1 MAQLNVTELDFA
13 DIKQSLKN
21 YLEAQSEFSD
31 YDFEGSAMSVLL
43 DALAYNT
50 HYNAMLAHM
59 QANEGFLDTAI
70 KRNSVVSH
78 AKALGYTPR
87 SVRGSTAVINLAIT
101 GSILPASVTSLT
113 LSRDVIFTS
122 VIGQKNYYFYPRNT
136 VTVNKET
143 RDGVGGFY
151 FDNLSVTEGTRVEN
165 RFLVDSTNVS
175 GPFVIPNKNVDTT
188 TIRVRVQDS
197 ATNLTLSTYKNY
209 TNITDVSTTT
219 KAFFIEEDIDGLYI
233 IRFGDDYIGK
243 KLEAGNVVIID
254 YINST
259 GEAANFGSSFSVT
272 ETFVTSG
279 ESVSVTV
286 VSNSSGGQ
294 DRETID
300 SIRQSA
306 PRYNQTRN
314 RAVTSA
320 DYEAL
325 IKASNTHI
333 QSVSVWGGED
343 NIPPIYGKVFISLDP
358 VEGATITQNDKDAIQ
373 TEIIAPKAPLGIL
386 AEFVDPIRTYIQL
399 KIGVVYNPKST
410 PLTQGGI
417 QAVVTTAVN
426 NYFTNE
432 LNVLNKNFYLSR
444 LYNYVKAA
452 SNSIISININ
462 PKLQKRFTP
471 RTLTVAESF
480 QMEFHNKL
488 EPRTLHSTWFN
499 ATVETA
505 TIKCKLVDIP
515 DTGVNPPEYNGNGKI
530 YLQNETGENLSLVG
544 TVNYD
549 TGLINFT
556 ATIASYVGPDTF
568 IRVNFKPHD
577 DVKDI
582 KTNVLTRVS
591 APDGSSAVVAYP
603 SKNTVLTRDD
613 TVLNTLTGARK
624 GLEIIVSQYT
634 EDD

>member
-1 MAQLNVTELDFA
+1 MAQLEVSELDFST
-13 DIKQSLKN
+13 IKQNLKT
-21 YLEAQSEFSD
+21 YLKSQSEFSD

-43 DALAYNT
+43 DTLAYNT
-50 HYNAMLAHM
+50 HYNAMLAHL

-113 LSRDVIFTS
+113 LSRDLIFTS

-136 VTVNKET
+136 ITVNKET
-143 RDGVGGFY
+143 RNGVGGFY
-151 FDNLSVTEGTRVEN
+151 FDNLSITEGTRVTN
-165 RFLVDSTNVS
+165 RYLVESTTTS
-175 GPFVIPNKNVDTT
+175 GPFVIPNNNVDTS
-188 TIRVRVQDS
+188 TIRIRVQES

-209 TNITDVSTTT
+209 TNITDVGTTT
-219 KAFFIEEDIDGLYI
+219 KAFFIEEDVDGLYL
-233 IRFGDDYIGK
+233 IRFGDGYIGK
-243 KLEAGNVVIID
+243 KLEAGNVVLID
-254 YINST
+254 YITSSGAN
-259 GEAANFGSSFSVT
+259 GNFGSSFSVT
-272 ETFVTSG
+272 ETFVVAG

-294 DRETID
+294 ARETID

-320 DYEAL
+320 DYESL

-410 PLTQGGI
+410 VLTQGGI
-417 QAVVTTAVN
+417 QGLVTAAVDNFFA
-426 NYFTNE
+426 NE
-432 LNVLNKNFYLSR
+432 LNVLNKNFYLSN
-444 LYNYVKAA
+444 LYDYVKAV
-452 SNSIISININ
+452 SSSIISININ

-471 RTLTVAESF
+471 STLTAAESF

-499 ATVETA
+499 ATVEAA
-505 TIKCKLVDIP
+505 TTKCKLVDIP
-515 DTGVNPPEYNGNGKI
+515 NTGVNPPEYNGTGKI
-530 YLQNETGENLSLVG
+530 YLQNEAGENISLIG

-556 ATIASYVGPDTF
+556 ATIASYVGTDTF

-624 GLEIIVSQYT
+624 GLEILVSQYT

>member
-13 DIKQSLKN
+13 NIKQSLKD
-21 YLEAQSEFSD
+21 YLQAQSEFSD

-43 DALAYNT
+43 DTLAYNT

-78 AKALGYTPR
+78 AKALGYVPR

-101 GSILPASVTSLT
+101 GAVLPSSVTSLT

-143 RDGVGGFY
+143 RSGVSGFY
-151 FDNLSVTEGTRVEN
+151 FDNLSITEGTRVTN
-165 RFLVDSTNVS
+165 RFLVDSTNLS

-188 TIRVRVQDS
+188 TIRVRVQES

-209 TNITDVSTTT
+209 TNITDVGTTT

-233 IRFGDDYIGK
+233 IRFGDNYIGK
-243 KLEAGNVVIID
+243 KLEQDNIVIVD
-254 YINST
+254 YINSN
-259 GEAANFGSSFSVT
+259 GVDANFGSSFSVT
-272 ETFVTSG
+272 ETFVTAG
-279 ESVSVTV
+279 ESVRVTV

-325 IKASNTHI
+325 IKASNTQI

-343 NIPPIYGKVFISLDP
+343 NDPPIYGKVFISLDP

-417 QAVVTTAVN
+417 QGLVTSAVN
-426 NYFTNE
+426 SYFTNE

-471 RTLTVAESF
+471 RTLTVAESYKL
-480 QMEFHNKL
+480 EFHNKL

-505 TIKCKLVDIP
+505 TTKCKLVDIP

-530 YLQNETGENLSLVG
+530 YLQNEAGENISLVG
-544 TVNYD
+544 TVNYN
-549 TGLINFT
+549 TGSLNFT
-556 ATIASYVGPDTF
+556 ATIASYVGTDTF

-591 APDGSSAVVAYP
+591 TPEGSSAVVALP
-603 SKNTVLTRDD
+603 SKNTVLTKDD
-613 TVLNTLTGARK
+613 TVFNSLTGARK
-624 GLEIIVSQYT
+624 GLEIVVSQYT